1 MNQYHLN
8 IVIALAAYALSSIFS
23 LLGFTDFKAANIF
36 KRVCYGLFTFA
47 TFLMTLVT
55 IQSYGQT
62 AYLVTSSLSLTTA
75 ISWITLLIH
84 VFFNISAGIT
94 LASPIATLIML
105 IEMFKQKGSHFDTE
119 PPPLLLNLH
128 ISSAIIGEAFAIV
141 SFIWAI
147 LYLYQQQAMKKKR
160 LNFLIKN
167 SLNLAT
173 TEKAL
178 KICLWT
184 GFIFLTA
191 GLILGATVNQ
201 FGGQSINS
209 VTSVKIFWAIG
220 VWICYLAAL
229 IVHYLQGSQ
238 TKRTAQI
245 TVVGFMLMSLGLFG
259 LTSWR

>member
-8 IVIALAAYALSSIFS
+8 IVIALVAYALSTIFS
-23 LLGFTDFKAANIF
+23 LLGFSEFKGAKIF

-55 IQSYGQT
+55 IQSYNQS
-62 AYLVTSSLSLTTA
+62 AYLVTSSLTLTTA
-75 ISWITLLIH
+75 ISWITLLMH
-84 VFFNISAGIT
+84 FFFNISAGIT
-94 LASPIATLIML
+94 LAAPIATLIML
-105 IEMFKQKGSHFDTE
+105 IEMFQKKSGHFDMAT
-119 PPPLLLNLH
+119 PPLLLNIH
-128 ISSAIIGEAFAIV
+128 ISTAIIGEAFAIV
-141 SFIWAI
+141 SFIWAV

-167 SLNLAT
+167 HLNLAT

-178 KICLWT
+178 NICLWI
-184 GFIFLTA
+184 GFIFLTI
-191 GLILGATVNQ
+191 GLILGAVVNQ
-201 FGGQSINS
+201 FGS
-209 VTSVKIFWAIG
+209 VGVNNAASTKILWAIG
-220 VWICYLAAL
+220 VWVCYLAAL